1 MADDEDDED
10 DNELRPKPFRESV
23 AAFSAADRVVSLV
36 IRLLLFVC
44 EAAAAAA
51 AAAWLLPMARPSSLW
66 NIISLRSFS
75 AITQFTFVCVRVVR

>member
-51 AAAWLLPMARPSSLW
+51 AWLLPMARPSSLW